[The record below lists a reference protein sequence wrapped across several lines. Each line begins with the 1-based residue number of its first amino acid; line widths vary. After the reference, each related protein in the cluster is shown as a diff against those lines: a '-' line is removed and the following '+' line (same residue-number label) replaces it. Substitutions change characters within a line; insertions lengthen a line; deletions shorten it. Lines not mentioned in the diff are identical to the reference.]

1 MSKRLMYHHHII
13 TREDNET
20 IKKVFMNQ
28 KESHV
33 RGVWYTMIISDF
45 EFIEEEILFK
55 KKIFT
60 KKIIEN

>member
-1 MSKRLMYHHHII
+1 MSKRLMYHHHIL

-20 IKKVFMNQ
+20 IKKLLMNQ

-45 EFIEEEILFK
+45 EFIEEEIDEDL
-55 KKIFT
+55 I
-60 KKIIEN
+60 